1 MRGPF
6 TKSGDPA
13 VRGKTNLSAKG
24 GTIMSLTKIDIIDSV
39 YEKLGIPR
47 KECIQIV
54 ESVFEIIK
62 DDLDKGHGVMISGFG
77 KWTVKAKKKRKG
89 RNPQTGEALMIDAR
103 KVVTF
108 KPSSVL
114 RDSVNSGN

>member
-1 MRGPF
+1 VLILLFGENEP
-6 TKSGDPA
+6 
-13 VRGKTNLSAKG
+13 VCKG

-39 YEKLGIPR
+39 YEKLGIPK
-47 KECIQIV
+47 KECIRIV

-89 RNPQTGEALMIDAR
+89 RNPKTGEALMIDAR

-108 KPSSVL
+108 KPSTVL
-114 RDSVNSGN
+114 RDAVNSGD

>member
-1 MRGPF
+1 MAIPLFG
-6 TKSGDPA
+6 
-13 VRGKTNLSAKG
+13 GKTNLSAKG
-24 GTIMSLTKIDIIDSV
+24 GTIMSLTKIDIIDSM

-47 KECIQIV
+47 KECIHIV
-54 ESVFEIIK
+54 ESVFDIIK

-77 KWTVKAKKKRKG
+77 KWTVKAKKRRKG
-89 RNPQTGEALMIDAR
+89 RNPQTGEALMINAR

-114 RDSVNSGN
+114 RAAVNSAD